1 MVEEDSEIFSSPE
14 KNASFGTLEKGS
26 LVKIL
31 QEEENGFVFVE
42 YNGDNFYIET
52 CNLSEI

>member
-1 MVEEDSEIFSSPE
+1 MVDKDSEIFSSPE
-14 KNASFGTLEKGS
+14 KNASFDTLEKGS

-42 YNGDNFYIET
+42 YNGDKFYIET